1 MINQSAVSLTDVSIE
16 LSHTEIPNQPE
27 LDDKKEANTSVIT
40 VEKNDKSE
48 SENKTVD
55 QSELTLT
62 IPQVEALLSE
72 LKTKHTA
79 EKRLLHCDMMLMK
92 KLIKTM
98 VDKIKEKKKE
108 NNKYEIRMIQIKK
121 LQEINKKLKLDNEK
135 LSKENTTLTNG
146 FSKLKILMVQHE
158 YERIQ
163 REQEQEWFYE

>member
-1 MINQSAVSLTDVSIE
+1 M
-16 LSHTEIPNQPE
+16 
-27 LDDKKEANTSVIT
+27 
-40 VEKNDKSE
+40 
-48 SENKTVD
+48 
-55 QSELTLT
+55 
-62 IPQVEALLSE
+62 EALLSE

-135 LSKENTTLTNG
+135 LSKDNKVVVKMKNMPTIDFLLICRPGTAFFWRG
-146 FSKLKILMVQHE
+146 AAFRRGVCKKG
-158 YERIQ
+158 YCK
-163 REQEQEWFYE
+163 F